1 MPVKRI
7 IADNSIRPIKIWTD
21 NIEQNTIEQLKNMG
35 RLPFIFRHIAVM
47 PDAHLGKGACV
58 GSVIATKGAII
69 PSAVGVDIG
78 CGMLACKLPVK
89 LDFFNDKTLPQ
100 VRSAIEAAIPVG
112 YKMNLEIP
120 DDQGFLTRYGKM
132 LGHLESE
139 FGKEN
144 KFKLQLGTLGGGNH
158 FIEICRDEIGDVWCV
173 IHSGSRGYGHHVA
186 EKAIRD
192 AKGLMKQYFIEL
204 PDPDL
209 SFLAENTRE
218 FGRYIGDLHHAQLF
232 AKQNRQE
239 MLRRVIGVFNDI
251 LNIDIQVPLMDI
263 IDCHHNYIEKENHF
277 GSNVY
282 VTRKGA
288 VRARK
293 DDLGIIP
300 GSMGASTFIV
310 KGLGEEESFCSCA
323 HGAGRRFSR
332 NEAKRTYTVED
343 LIEQTKGIECRKDID
358 IVDEI
363 PAAYKNIDD
372 VMEDQ
377 KDLVSIIH
385 VLKQLICIKG

>member
-120 DDQGFLTRYGKM
+120 DDQGFLTRYGRM

-158 FIEICRDEIGDVWCV
+158 FIEICRDETGDVWCV

-377 KDLVSIIH
+377 KDLVSVIH